1 MGGIVLPSADVLHF
15 GPADNQ
21 RAVKWWAER
30 GLIHYED
37 TRTTAYDSMPV
48 KTFLER
54 LRAVNDML
62 SNGKTKENEKIANP
76 DEVLRHMRFVE
87 GGLEL
92 ARLAKSQGEPSNI
105 DARKAAKIA
114 KPLTVI
120 MPSSVP
126 FSSF

>member
-1 MGGIVLPSADVLHF
+1 MSILIPSTDMLYF
-15 GPADNQ
+15 GPADNP
-21 RAVKWWAER
+21 RAVRWWAER

-62 SNGKTKENEKIANP
+62 SNGKSKENEKIANP

-92 ARLAKSQGEPSNI
+92 ARLARTQGEPSNI
-105 DARKAAKIA
+105 DAVKAAKMSR
-114 KPLTVI
+114 PLTVI
-120 MPSSVP
+120 MPSTVA